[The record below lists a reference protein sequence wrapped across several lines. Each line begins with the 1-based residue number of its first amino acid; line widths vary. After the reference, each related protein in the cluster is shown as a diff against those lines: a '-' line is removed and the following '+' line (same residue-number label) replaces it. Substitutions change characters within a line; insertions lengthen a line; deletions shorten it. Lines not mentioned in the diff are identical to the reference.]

1 MKSIINKY
9 KNNVKAIIKNLTGSS
24 NEDLEQEVYIK
35 TWKNLN
41 KYNEKGKFRQWINTI
56 TSNVCKDYLKSA
68 YTKSKKNAIT
78 IEECPNLPL
87 QQDNTESNFE
97 AQQRRLRVS
106 KAILS
111 LKPKLREAIVMYEIE
126 GMSYEEISQ
135 KLKCP
140 SGTVKSR
147 IFKARQEL
155 FIILKDIL

>member
-78 IEECPNLPL
+78 IEECSNLPL